1 MSIARK
7 EAIIAMTPAADHSEK
22 EGYFVEIVDE
32 EASVCDSAAD
42 TPHGVILDGEDTDG
56 QDSIGVCG
64 GNFGPAHVK
73 LSGAVSN
80 GASLQ
85 LHTDGSVITDAGSG
99 ARVIVAKALE
109 DGVSGDLIEAVIL
122 TPIKYAA

>member
-1 MSIARK
+1 MSIVRK
-7 EAIIAMTPAADHSEK
+7 EAIIALTPAVDHSEK
-22 EGYFVEIVDE
+22 EGYFIILTAGAPVVSSSASDVPFGVIIDGE
-32 EASVCDSAAD
+32 EAD
-42 TPHGVILDGEDTDG
+42 GV
-56 QDSIGVCG
+56 DSIGVCG
-64 GNFGPAHVK
+64 GAFGSAHVK
-73 LSGAVSN
+73 LSGAVSK
-80 GASLQ
+80 GDSLQ